1 MSPILSPA
9 GTRRLFVTGA
19 TGLIGRHV
27 ITAAGNDW
35 HIVAPSSNEL
45 DIRDADAVNSWVASS
60 APNVVLHLAY
70 RRTDSEVIV
79 DGSRN
84 VARAATAVGARL
96 IHLSTDLVFAG
107 RGQPYTEL
115 DHPDALLEYG
125 RHKLAAEYAV
135 AAAAHSEALI
145 VRTSLVYSLDADGP
159 VLRDIAAA
167 ITGTSTMAFFD
178 DEVRCPV
185 AAVDLASCLL
195 RLAEHRVTG
204 RLHLAG
210 PEAVSRAD
218 LARMAARWL
227 GFDPAL
233 VPVSSIAESGLDRP
247 GSVVLDSSRAARLGF
262 AVRPVSDVLT

>member
-1 MSPILSPA
+1 MPPILSPA
-9 GTRRLFVTGA
+9 GTQRLFVTGA
-19 TGLIGRHV
+19 TGLIGSHV
-27 ITAAGNDW
+27 ITVARDDW

-45 DIRDADAVNSWVASS
+45 DIRDAEAVNSWVSSS
-60 APNVVLHLAY
+60 APDVVLHLAY

-84 VARAATAVGARL
+84 IARAATAVGARL

-115 DHPDALLEYG
+115 DRPDARLEYG

-135 AAAAHSEALI
+135 AAAHPEALI

-195 RLAEHRVTG
+195 RLAKHRVTG

-218 LARMAARWL
+218 LARTAARWL

-262 AVRPVSDVLT
+262 AVRPVSDVLA